1 MLKINSSNLEY
12 VGKKGLAVNKT
23 VTLKLPKKS
32 YTMYKNLI
40 KASIIYNKTKF
51 SKF

>member
-40 KASIIYNKTKF
+40 KASSIYNKTKF